1 MGKDVSSEKG
11 TRHVHKMPNGTG
23 STLLFL
29 QFEAVA
35 NTGGRD
41 ATIAMSIVAMSPET
55 HG

>member
-11 TRHVHKMPNGTG
+11 NRYVHKMPNGTQ
-23 STLLFL
+23 SALLFL
-29 QFEAVA
+29 LFEAA
-35 NTGGRD
+35 CNTGGRD

>member
-11 TRHVHKMPNGTG
+11 NRYVHKMPNGTE
-23 STLLFL
+23 SALLFL
-29 QFEAVA
+29 LFEAA

-41 ATIAMSIVAMSPET
+41 ATTSMSIVAMSPET

>member
-1 MGKDVSSEKG
+1 MGKDVSREKG
-11 TRHVHKMPNGTG
+11 NRHVYKMPNGTE
-23 STLLFL
+23 STLPFL
-29 QFEAVA
+29 LFEAAA